1 VFVRDHP
8 QQGIRAAM
16 RRRRPECQVNA
27 LLPRPGAGL
36 GDERNLL
43 RGGRRRGHVRRADER
58 AGVRAIAQHQ
68 GERAA
73 HADRG
78 ISLDRRGQRLRCHR
92 RLPKVIDHRCDAM
105 ANHFGRADLDREPH
119 EVRRQRIERRPHRP
133 HPFGQASALRAPARQ
148 IFRRMGVGVDE
159 ARYDEPAA
167 GRDQLAR
174 GMTRERPRRREA
186 DDATVL
192 DREIGSL

>member
-1 VFVRDHP
+1 
-8 QQGIRAAM
+8 
-16 RRRRPECQVNA
+16 
-27 LLPRPGAGL
+27 
-36 GDERNLL
+36 
-43 RGGRRRGHVRRADER
+43 
-58 AGVRAIAQHQ
+58 
-68 GERAA
+68 
-73 HADRG
+73 
-78 ISLDRRGQRLRCHR
+78 
-92 RLPKVIDHRCDAM
+92 M

-148 IFRRMGVGVDE
+148 IFRRMGVGIDQ
-159 ARYDEPAA
+159 AGHHEPAT